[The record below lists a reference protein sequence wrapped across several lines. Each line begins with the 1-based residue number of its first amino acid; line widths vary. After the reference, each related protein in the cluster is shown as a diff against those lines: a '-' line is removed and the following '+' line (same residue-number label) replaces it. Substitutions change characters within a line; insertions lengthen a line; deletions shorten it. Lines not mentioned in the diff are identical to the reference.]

1 MSKIR
6 VLMVDDE
13 VDFLEVMKGRV
24 ESWDYDLTLATSGK
38 DALEIIKKSGADI
51 VILDYMMPQMD
62 GVATLTQIRKL
73 DLDIPV
79 IMFTAHP
86 DSNSIKGAEHLGVS
100 TFVPKLSTYSDVQS
114 SLRVAL
120 DMAQKKLR
128 NKKG

>member
-13 VDFLEVMKGRV
+13 VDFLEVMKERL
-24 ESWDYDLTLATSGK
+24 ESWNYVVTLALNGK
-38 DALEIIKKSGADI
+38 DALEIIKKKGADI
-51 VILDYMMPQMD
+51 VILDYLMPQMD
-62 GVATLTQIRKL
+62 GVATLTLLRKINR
-73 DLDIPV
+73 DIPV

-86 DSNSIKGAEHLGVS
+86 DSNSIKGAEELNVS

-120 DMAQKKLR
+120 DMAQKKL
-128 NKKG
+128 K